1 MLVTLSFGK
10 LKSFSLKVKLKLFN
24 LSVIN
29 LSVIL
34 LSLKNKTCHFSQFA
48 IKLTFFHNKF
58 FSQIQEIYLKLF
70 LKLISGKYFLSWE
83 RENQSYKSN
92 NIVGRLFSNLK
103 IIRSWKYLIF
113 SSRIKIFSSLKK

>member
-34 LSLKNKTCHFSQFA
+34 LSLKNKTCHFSQFE

-70 LKLISGKYFLSWE
+70 LKLISGKYFLS
-83 RENQSYKSN
+83 
-92 NIVGRLFSNLK
+92 
-103 IIRSWKYLIF
+103 
-113 SSRIKIFSSLKK
+113 